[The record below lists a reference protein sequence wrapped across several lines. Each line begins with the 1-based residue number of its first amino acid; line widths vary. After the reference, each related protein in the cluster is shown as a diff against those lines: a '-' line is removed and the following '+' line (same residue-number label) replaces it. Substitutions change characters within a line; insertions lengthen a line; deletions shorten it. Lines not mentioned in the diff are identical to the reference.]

1 MQILTITEAKKESL
15 EKKRR
20 RAAEILRRLIKT
32 YPKAKIA
39 LKYGNNIQLLVAVIL
54 SAQCTDKKVNEV
66 TAKLFKK
73 YRKVSEFAN
82 ADLKTFEQ
90 EIKSTGFYRAKAK
103 SIITSAKIL
112 KKDFGGKLPRTMA
125 DMLKLRGVA
134 RKTANIVLGN
144 AYGVVE
150 GIAVDTHVRQ
160 FANYCALSFEHDP
173 NKIEQ
178 DLMKLFPKKEWFGL
192 TYKIIDFNREM
203 RNRANREK
211 AKIHLLDICLN
222 SPV

>member
-1 MQILTITEAKKESL
+1 MNFEEAKKETP
-15 EKKRR
+15 EARR
-20 RAAEILRRLIKT
+20 KRAAKIMLRLKGA

-39 LKYGNNIQLLVAVIL
+39 LKYGNNIQLLAAVIL

-66 TAKLFKK
+66 TEKLFKK
-73 YRKVSEFAN
+73 YKTVDDFAK
-82 ADLKTFEQ
+82 ADLKTFSQ
-90 EIKSTGFYRAKAK
+90 EIRSAGFYNAK
-103 SIITSAKIL
+103 SKNIISACKML
-112 KKDFGGKLPRTMA
+112 KKDFGGRIPKTMHEIMKLP
-125 DMLKLRGVA
+125 GVA

-178 DLMKLFPKKEWFGL
+178 DLMRTIPKKEWFNT
-192 TYKIIDFNREM
+192 TYRIIDFNREM
-203 RNRANREK
+203 RSRASPES
-211 AKIHLLDICLN
+211 AKSKIILQDLCPV
-222 SPV
+222 SPI